1 MESRFYTLIFRKY
14 KKRNLF
20 YKFIRKNM
28 PNNLNNIEET
38 TETIEP
44 KKALK
49 KKVLVKSKDK
59 VKDLDLSNYGYR
71 TQARIY
77 AVMSLYAYEMNNGEM
92 NIEDILYFDYDEKNI
107 NDSVKKFA
115 KELIEG
121 TINNLERIDGII
133 EKYSKNWDIK
143 RIQYVDKS
151 ILRMSIYS
159 LIYLKEKIS
168 KPIIINEAVEIAKIF
183 GDKDSY
189 KFINGILD
197 GIQEQDI
204 L

>member
-1 MESRFYTLIFRKY
+1 
-14 KKRNLF
+14 
-20 YKFIRKNM
+20 M
-28 PNNLNNIEET
+28 PASEEIKENNIESL
-38 TETIEP
+38 EP

-49 KKVLVKSKDK
+49 KKVLIKSKDK
-59 VKDLDLSNYGYR
+59 VEDLDLSNYGYR

-77 AVMSLYAYEMNNGEM
+77 AIMSLYAYEMNKGDM
-92 NIEDILYFDYDEKNI
+92 NLEEVLSFDYEDKNI
-107 NDSVKKFA
+107 NDSIKQFA

-121 TINNLERIDGII
+121 TINNLERIDAII

-189 KFINGILD
+189 KFVNGILD
-197 GIQEQDI
+197 GIQEED

>member
-1 MESRFYTLIFRKY
+1 
-14 KKRNLF
+14 
-20 YKFIRKNM
+20 M
-28 PNNLNNIEET
+28 PNNLHNIEET

-49 KKVLVKSKDK
+49 KKVLIKSKDK
-59 VKDLDLSNYGYR
+59 IKYLDLSNYGYR

-77 AVMSLYAYEMNNGEM
+77 AIMSLYAYEMNKGDM
-92 NIEDILYFDYDEKNI
+92 NLEEVLSFDYEDKNI
-107 NDSVKKFA
+107 NDSIKQFA

-121 TINNLERIDGII
+121 TINNLERIDAII

-189 KFINGILD
+189 KFVNGILD
-197 GIQEQDI
+197 GIQEED

>member
-1 MESRFYTLIFRKY
+1 
-14 KKRNLF
+14 
-20 YKFIRKNM
+20 M
-28 PNNLNNIEET
+28 PASEEIKENNIESL
-38 TETIEP
+38 EP

-49 KKVLVKSKDK
+49 KKVLIKSKDK
-59 VKDLDLSNYGYR
+59 VKDLDLSNYSYR

-77 AVMSLYAYEMNNGEM
+77 AIMSLYAYEMNKGDM
-92 NIEDILYFDYDEKNI
+92 NLEEVLSFDYEDKNI
-107 NDSVKKFA
+107 NDSIKQFA

-121 TINNLERIDGII
+121 TINNLERIDAII

-189 KFINGILD
+189 KFVNGILD
-197 GIQEQDI
+197 GIQEED